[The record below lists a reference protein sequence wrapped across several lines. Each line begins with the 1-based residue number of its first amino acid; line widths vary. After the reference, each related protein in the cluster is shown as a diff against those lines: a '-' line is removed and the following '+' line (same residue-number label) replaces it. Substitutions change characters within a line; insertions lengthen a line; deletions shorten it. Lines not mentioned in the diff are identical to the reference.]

1 MGINPYSI
9 ELLWKAYK
17 EGMGEINVE
26 NIEVIGLKLEDV
38 KTRFELPSITP
49 RNLFKA
55 LKARFAL

>member
-1 MGINPYSI
+1 
-9 ELLWKAYK
+9 
-17 EGMGEINVE
+17 MGEINVE